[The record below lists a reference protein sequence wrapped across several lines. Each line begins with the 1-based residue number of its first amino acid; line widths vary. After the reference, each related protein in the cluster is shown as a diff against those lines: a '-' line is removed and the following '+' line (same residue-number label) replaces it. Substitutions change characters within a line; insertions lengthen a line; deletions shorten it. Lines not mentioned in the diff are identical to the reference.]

1 MMLVVA
7 DRNGYSSHRFVLH
20 IANLQQ
26 WITGGLFG
34 GLEILF
40 LIKKSGF
47 QRLAD
52 TFRVT

>member
-1 MMLVVA
+1 MLVES
-7 DRNGYSSHRFVLH
+7 DRSGYSSHRIVLH

-26 WITGGLFG
+26 WITRGLFG

-40 LIKKSGF
+40 LTKKSGF